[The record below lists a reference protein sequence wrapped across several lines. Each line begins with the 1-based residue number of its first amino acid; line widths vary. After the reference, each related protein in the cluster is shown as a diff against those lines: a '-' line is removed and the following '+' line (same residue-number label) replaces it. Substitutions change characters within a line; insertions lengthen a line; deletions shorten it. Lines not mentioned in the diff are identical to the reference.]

1 VREEETRGRRD
12 AETQR
17 WTRRHGDEGTGD
29 GRRGE
34 EQTRGWGEDQ
44 WAAIPSL
51 RNGAEREMWNKK

>member
-29 GRRGE
+29 GEKRRRADAGMG
-34 EQTRGWGEDQ
+34 RRSVGGD
-44 WAAIPSL
+44 SL
-51 RNGAEREMWNKK
+51 PPERRRKRDVE